1 MWEEGGYL
9 GVWVGGSSGIIVCL
23 SGGDPVIRLTVM
35 SVTVSSQSTVT
46 IYSHSQSQRSHN
58 ELSQSVK
65 VSHNS
70 HKIYSQ

>member
-1 MWEEGGYL
+1 MGGGWL
-9 GVWVGGSSGIIVCL
+9 PGWVGGSSGIIVCL

-35 SVTVSSQSTVT
+35 SVTVSQ
-46 IYSHSQSQRSHN
+46 QSQYIVTDNDNSHN
-58 ELSQSVK
+58 IWSQSVK

>member
-1 MWEEGGYL
+1 MWEECSYL
-9 GVWVGGSSGIIVCL
+9 GGWVGAAVLLFVWL

-58 ELSQSVK
+58 VLSQSVK